1 MTANTGATGRR
12 PLRTGQTSSAHA
24 RKVVL
29 TDRLATAALW
39 AVGVF
44 VVVILIAII
53 AHFMLAAVGT
63 LSPSFLFGDPSDT
76 SVGGVGP
83 ILFNSVYILVLTLII
98 TVPLG
103 TLGGI
108 YMAEYAAEGRVTS
121 AIRFS
126 QELIGSV
133 PSIVVGLF
141 GLALFVNATHWGFTA
156 LGGALTL
163 TVFNLPLMSR
173 LAEQAIRAVP
183 DDERQASLALGTS
196 KWRTIIHVVLP
207 IAIPGIVTGIVLTS
221 GRIFGEAAA
230 LLFTAGL
237 STPVHYDFLNFNLA
251 DDRSP
256 WSPFHKGATTL
267 SVYIWKINSEGLGS
281 FVRQIA
287 DTTSAVLVL
296 MVLGF
301 NLGARGLGRALQRRV
316 TGA

>member
-1 MTANTGATGRR
+1 
-12 PLRTGQTSSAHA
+12 
-24 RKVVL
+24 V
-29 TDRLATAALW
+29 ATAVLW
-39 AVGVF
+39 AIGIL
-44 VVVILIAII
+44 VVTILLAII
-53 AHFMLAAVGT
+53 VHFMLAAVGT
-63 LSPSFLFGDPSDT
+63 LSPSFLFGDPSDET
-76 SVGGVGP
+76 VGGIGP
-83 ILFNSVYILVLTLII
+83 VLWNSVYVLILTLLI

-108 YMAEYAAEGRVTS
+108 YMAEYAGEGRVTN

-126 QELIGSV
+126 QELISSV

-141 GLALFVNATHWGFTA
+141 GLALFVNATHWSFTA
-156 LGGALTL
+156 LGGALAL

-183 DDERQASLALGTS
+183 ADERSASLALGAS
-196 KWRTIIHVVLP
+196 KWETIAHVVLP
-207 IAIPGIVTGIVLTS
+207 IAIPGIVTGIILTA

-237 STPVHYDFLNFNLA
+237 STPIHYDFGNLNIT
-251 DDRSP
+251 DSRSP
-256 WSPFHKGATTL
+256 WSPFHPATTL
-267 SVYIWKINSEGLGS
+267 SVYIWKINSEGLGA

-287 DTTSAVLVL
+287 DTSAAVLVL
-296 MVLGF
+296 MVLIF